1 MLCLGVESS
10 CDETAMALVDS
21 GKLIHEVVASQAD
34 LHALFGGVV
43 PELASREH
51 YRKLG
56 PLLDSLLGH
65 AGVRVQDLDVVAA
78 ARGPGLLGG
87 LIAGMSFAKSLALG
101 TGARFLGV
109 NHLHAHL
116 MAPGLE
122 NELLFPALGLLI
134 SGGHTQLYRLDSAL
148 ELHLLGRTLDDAAGE
163 AFDKVARMLRLPYP
177 GGKYIDMLGSKVSP
191 DPDVFPWPYV
201 DNQNLDFSFSG
212 LKTAVSVY
220 LQDRPGLRPEHVYDP
235 EQLARQPEAYPELAS
250 LCASFNYSIAQTLRV
265 KVRRALTGFPQ
276 ARSLIVA
283 GGVAAN
289 SMIRST
295 MQTLAKEHG
304 MEVRLPRLSLCTD
317 NGAMIAYAGWLLAAA
332 GYRHDFSVDA
342 IPRGRKIPWDYLV
355 EDQNPLETLGKNPA
369 SDGLALDSKPSPQ

>member
-10 CDETAMALVDS
+10 CDETALALVES
-21 GKLIHEVVASQAD
+21 GKLVHEVVASQAD
-34 LHALFGGVV
+34 VHALFGGVV

-56 PLLDSLLGH
+56 PLLDTLIERTGAS
-65 AGVRVQDLDVVAA
+65 VRDLDTVAA

-87 LIAGMSFAKSLALG
+87 LIAGMSFAKGLAMG
-101 TGARFLGV
+101 AGARFLGV

-116 MAPGLE
+116 VAPGLE
-122 NELLFPALGLLI
+122 NELHFPALGLLI

-148 ELHLLGRTLDDAAGE
+148 QLKLLGRTLDDAAGE

-177 GGKYIDMLGSKVSP
+177 GGKYIDILGRQAQP

-220 LQDRPGLRPEHVYDP
+220 LHDKPELRPEYAYDP
-235 EQLARQPEAYPELAS
+235 EDLVRNPESHPKLAM

-265 KVRRALTGFPQ
+265 KVRRALAAFPQ
-276 ARSLIVA
+276 ARSLVVA

-289 SMIRST
+289 SMIRET
-295 MQTLAKEHG
+295 MKTLAEEHG
-304 MEVRLPRLSLCTD
+304 LEIRLPRLSLCTD
-317 NGAMIAYAGWLLAAA
+317 NGAMIAYAGWLLAEA
-332 GYRHDFSVDA
+332 GYHHALNVDA
-342 IPRGRKIPWDYLV
+342 IPRGRKIPWDYL
-355 EDQNPLETLGKNPA
+355 L
-369 SDGLALDSKPSPQ
+369 